1 MRWLW
6 LVIGISAAAPS
17 LAADYVP
24 LPGGSF
30 DSVIA
35 ADNKSAAAQI
45 KPFQLRIE
53 PVTNAEFLAFVKA
66 HPQWRRD
73 HVAPIFADGQYLSQ
87 WASADTL
94 GPTAL
99 PNQPVT
105 RVSWFAA
112 QAFCESEQARLP
124 TWYEWE
130 FAAAADA
137 HRPDARSDAAWRD
150 NVLNWYSRPSNT
162 ALPSVGGEPNV
173 YGVRDVNGLVWE
185 WVDDFNALL
194 VSGDNRDQD
203 GADKLRFC
211 GAGAANMQQKEN
223 YATLM
228 RVAMLSA
235 LKASDTTNS
244 MGFRCARPK

>member
-1 MRWLW
+1 MRGWW
-6 LVIGISAAAPS
+6 LVMGMCAASAS

-30 DSVIA
+30 ASVIA
-35 ADNKSAAAQI
+35 ADNKSAPAQI
-45 KPFQLRIE
+45 KPFRLRTE
-53 PVTNAEFLAFVKA
+53 PVTNAEFLAFVRA

-73 HVAPIFADGQYLSQ
+73 RVAPVFADGQYLSR
-87 WASADTL
+87 WASADAL
-94 GPTAL
+94 GASEL
-99 PNQPVT
+99 PQQPVT

-124 TWYEWE
+124 SWYEWE
-130 FAAAADA
+130 YAAAADA
-137 HRPDARSDAAWRD
+137 HRADARSDPAWRD
-150 NVLNWYSRPSNT
+150 RVLDWYSRPSNT
-162 ALPSVGGEPNV
+162 PLPLVGGDADV
-173 YGVRDVNGLVWE
+173 HGVRDLNGLVWE

-194 VSGDNRDQD
+194 VSGDGREQD
-203 GADKLRFC
+203 GADKVRFC

-235 LKASDTTNS
+235 LKASDTTNNL
-244 MGFRCARPK
+244 GFRCARPE